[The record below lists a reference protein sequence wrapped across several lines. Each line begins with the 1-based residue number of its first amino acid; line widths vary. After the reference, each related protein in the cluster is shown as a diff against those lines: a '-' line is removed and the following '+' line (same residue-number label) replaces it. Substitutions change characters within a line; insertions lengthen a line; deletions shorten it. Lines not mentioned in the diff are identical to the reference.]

1 MKYKYQML
9 FDWAC
14 DKCYYIETTDYIV
27 YRGVL
32 LNYCNGNIVLLSTKG
47 IVHLPYSEVHRM
59 YPLSKIPFELEEV
72 LKSAELKEIKKE
84 KENKV

>member
-1 MKYKYQML
+1 ML
-9 FDWAC
+9 FYWAC

-47 IVHLPYSEVHRM
+47 IVYLPYSEVHRM

-84 KENKV
+84 NENKV